1 MTMHNSTSAYFFQW
15 HRDHG
20 IDTLLISQNSA
31 QPCGSSTLGSV
42 IAGQLAPKYNFYIL
56 AQPDIPLKDVKNTSN
71 ILAMFLSDE
80 SDSHVS
86 FIACTFIHS
95 WRSVL

>member
-1 MTMHNSTSAYFFQW
+1 MTMRNSISAYFFQW

-20 IDTLLISQNSA
+20 IDTLLTDQNSA
-31 QPCGSSTLGSV
+31 RPCGSSTLGSV

-56 AQPDIPLKDVKNTSN
+56 ARPDIPLKDVKNTSN

-95 WRSVL
+95 